1 MARKGRIKSSE
12 GIYHAVLRG
21 ESKLFFN
28 DNDYLEFI
36 NTLRRYF
43 VDTDSKLYAYSL
55 EKNKVHLVFFT
66 PDNIGDVMKPLCTS
80 YARYINRTH
89 KKNGKL
95 FYDRYMS
102 EPIEDTDTLKKAVIF
117 VQEHKNA
124 LYTSKSEY
132 IMKAD
137 LCDTSKLKGKIKEPF
152 TVYAFIDDYASLS
165 DKELKSYIISLGTQ
179 NAKNSNEELLD
190 FALKYSNLS
199 NTRVKNVLGLTKPVK
214 VEKVKKKE
222 PEKAEPKKE
231 EPKKPNRQE
240 LSFWLL

>member
-1 MARKGRIKSSE
+1 MARKGRVKSSE

-21 ESKLFFN
+21 ESKLFFD
-28 DNDYLEFI
+28 DNDYIEFI

-55 EKNKVHLVFFT
+55 EKNRVHLVFYT
-66 PDNIGDVMKPLCTS
+66 PENIGDVMKPLSTS
-80 YARYINRTH
+80 YARYINRVH
-89 KKNGKL
+89 KKSGKL

-102 EPIEDTDTLKKAVIF
+102 EPIEDADTLEKTVIF

-132 IMKAD
+132 MNKAD
-137 LCDTSKLKGKIKEPF
+137 LCDVSKLKGKIKEPF

-165 DKELKSYIISLGTQ
+165 DKELKTYILSLGTQ
-179 NAKNSNEELLD
+179 NIKNSNEELLE
-190 FALKYSNLS
+190 FAIKHSNLS

-214 VEKVKKKE
+214 VEKVKK
-222 PEKAEPKKE
+222 PEPKKE
-231 EPKKPNRQE
+231 EPKKSNRQE

>member
-21 ESKLFFN
+21 ESKLFF
-28 DNDYLEFI
+28 DDADYLEFI
-36 NTLRRYF
+36 NVLRRYF

-55 EKNKVHLVFFT
+55 EKNRVHLVFFT
-66 PDNIGDVMKPLCTS
+66 PDNISDVMKPLCTS

-89 KKNGKL
+89 KKSGKL

-102 EPIEDTDTLKKAVIF
+102 EPVEDMDTLEKAVVF
-117 VQEHKNA
+117 VQEHKNS
-124 LYTSKSEY
+124 LHTSKLEY
-132 IMKAD
+132 LEKAD
-137 LCDTSKLKGKIKEPF
+137 LCDVSKLNGKIKEPF

-165 DKELKSYIISLGTQ
+165 DKDLKAYIQSIGTQ
-179 NAKNSNEELLD
+179 NLKNSNEELLE

-199 NTRVKNVLGLTKPVK
+199 NARVKKVLGLTKPVK
-214 VEKVKKKE
+214 VEKIK
-222 PEKAEPKKE
+222 KAEPKKE
-231 EPKKPNRQE
+231 EPKKTNKQE

>member
-21 ESKLFFN
+21 ESKLFF
-28 DNDYLEFI
+28 DDRDYLEFI
-36 NTLRRYF
+36 DTLRRYF

-66 PDNIGDVMKPLCTS
+66 PDNISDVMKPLCTS

-89 KKNGKL
+89 KKSGKL

-102 EPIEDTDTLKKAVIF
+102 EPIDDMDTLEKAVIF
-117 VQEHKNA
+117 VQERKNS

-132 IMKAD
+132 LKKAD
-137 LCDTSKLKGKIKEPF
+137 LCDVSKLTGRIKEPF
-152 TVYAFIDDYASLS
+152 TVFAFIDDYAALS
-165 DKELKSYIISLGTQ
+165 DKNLKAYIQSIGTQ
-179 NAKNSNEELLD
+179 NLKNSNEDLLEYS
-190 FALKYSNLS
+190 LKYSNLS
-199 NTRVKNVLGLTKPVK
+199 NARVKKVLGLTKPVK
-214 VEKVKKKE
+214 VEKVKK
-222 PEKAEPKKE
+222 PEPKKE
-231 EPKKPNRQE
+231 EPKKTNKQE

>member
-12 GIYHAVLRG
+12 GIYHTVLRG
-21 ESKLFFN
+21 ENKLFFN

-66 PDNIGDVMKPLCTS
+66 PDNISDVMKPLCTS
-80 YARYINRTH
+80 YARYINRAH

-102 EPIEDTDTLKKAVIF
+102 EPIEDMDTLEKAVVF
-117 VQEHKNA
+117 VQERKTSS
-124 LYTSKSEY
+124 YTSKSEY
-132 IMKAD
+132 LEKSD
-137 LCDTSKLKGKIKEPF
+137 LCDVSKLGGKIKEPF

-165 DKELKSYIISLGTQ
+165 DKDLKSYIQTIGTQ
-179 NAKNSNEELLD
+179 NSKNSDEELLE
-190 FALKYSNLS
+190 FALKHSNLS
-199 NTRVKNVLGLTKPVK
+199 NTRVKSVLGLTKSVK
-214 VEKVKKKE
+214 IEKVRKT
-222 PEKAEPKKE
+222 EPKKE
-231 EPKKPNRQE
+231 EPKKSNKQE

>member
-21 ESKLFFN
+21 ESKLFFD

-55 EKNKVHLVFFT
+55 EKNRVHLVFFT
-66 PDNIGDVMKPLCTS
+66 PDDIGSVMKPLCTS
-80 YARYINRTH
+80 YARYINRAH
-89 KKNGKL
+89 KKSGKL

-102 EPIEDTDTLKKAVIF
+102 EPIDDIDTLEKAVVF

-132 IMKAD
+132 MKKAD
-137 LCDTSKLKGKIKEPF
+137 LCDVSKLKGKIKEPF

-165 DKELKSYIISLGTQ
+165 DKDLKSYIMSLGTQ
-179 NAKNSNEELLD
+179 NIKNSNEDLLD

-214 VEKVKKKE
+214 VERV
-222 PEKAEPKKE
+222 KKE
-231 EPKKPNRQE
+231 EPKMEEPKKSNRQE